1 MSKASFTGLIRT
13 GLRSA
18 RVLSALAVAVAL
30 LAIVA
35 AVFGHEF
42 VIWLFP
48 VAIVIVAYGLRS
60 AAKELSENGD
70 DRHAGG

>member
-1 MSKASFTGLIRT
+1 
-13 GLRSA
+13 
-18 RVLSALAVAVAL
+18 VAVAL

-60 AAKELSENGD
+60 AAKEPSESGD